1 MPFRPQ
7 VGNAC
12 RDFVTME
19 LQHPCHGMERTKVA
33 LFANDDRTP
42 FTKHEIDSA
51 LKDALA
57 CIGLKGAKQTYT
69 WHSYRVTLACLLDAA
84 KCPPDLTKKM
94 LRWISDESLRTY
106 VRPNDGFITFWL
118 DKIVDTRVSNTQARD
133 LPHVEEARQQHIE
146 AFVRDLEI
154 LAMYDPIVH
163 EDDGA

>member
-1 MPFRPQ
+1 MQCP
-7 VGNAC
+7 VKC
-12 RDFVTME
+12 
-19 LQHPCHGMERTKVA
+19 
-33 LFANDDRTP
+33 
-42 FTKHEIDSA
+42 
-51 LKDALA
+51 DA
-57 CIGLKGAKQTYT
+57 
-69 WHSYRVTLACLLDAA
+69 
-84 KCPPDLTKKM
+84 
-94 LRWISDESLRTY
+94 LRTY